1 MMRPEDFERLC
12 LEEASKAEQSG
23 EGIGT
28 YSEKRLHRVLKRWIT
43 EDETCFEMPVGR
55 SIADVVTEEG
65 IFEIQTSS
73 LRPLFP
79 KLCRYIETTDM
90 RVCVILPLFAKRRVV
105 RMDRQTGE
113 ILRSRTVYRGGKA
126 IDALPRL
133 YDIRALLSEPQLS
146 VVLVRLEAD
155 EFRYSERVRYRR
167 EGAYESEL
175 FPRCLCET
183 VTLRS
188 PEDYRIF
195 LPEERSFYATE
206 YAAWSKLK
214 KRDLYSA
221 LNLLCELGLLK
232 REQEGRKYRYE
243 QI

>member
-1 MMRPEDFERLC
+1 MMRAEDFARLC
-12 LEEASKAEQSG
+12 EEEASREERSG

-43 EDETCFEMPVGR
+43 EDETCFEVPVGH

-65 IFEIQTSS
+65 IFEIQTAS

-79 KLCRYIETTDM
+79 KLCRYVETTDIP
-90 RVCVILPLFAKRRVV
+90 VCVLLPLFAKRRVM

-113 ILRSRTVYRGGKA
+113 LLRSRTVYRGGRA

-133 YDIRALLSEPQLS
+133 FDIRSLIAEPQLS

-155 EFRYSERVRYRR
+155 EYRYSERMRYRR

-175 FPRCLCET
+175 FPRGLCET
-183 VTLRS
+183 VTLRT

-195 LPEERSFYATE
+195 LPEEKRFYASE
-206 YAAWSKLK
+206 YSTWSKLK
-214 KRDLYSA
+214 KKDLYSA
-221 LNLLCELGLLK
+221 LNLLCAIGLLK
-232 REQEGRKYRYE
+232 REREGRKYRYE